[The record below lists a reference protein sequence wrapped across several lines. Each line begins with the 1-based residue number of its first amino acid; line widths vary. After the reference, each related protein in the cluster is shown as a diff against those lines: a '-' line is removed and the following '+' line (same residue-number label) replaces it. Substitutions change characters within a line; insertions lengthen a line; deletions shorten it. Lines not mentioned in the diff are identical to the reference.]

1 MTQTKARV
9 CETDKASSRKEKDK
23 IIKEKT
29 PGYQDAHGHDSPHEF
44 LKVKKKMS
52 GRSSCNASVAL
63 HSFPFP
69 PFLCNTRPS
78 RCHRGADTMRPKP
91 GASAGVQGL
100 SSAPRRGEGGLRL
113 APRGARRTCSSAQTP
128 QECTHMQRDRGSGGR
143 QRRPRTTWAETNTQP
158 RRQKESAHRQLKKKK
173 DRKKAHDETR
183 SPLYLPFGRPEFK
196 NSDHK
201 KGG

>member
-91 GASAGVQGL
+91 GASAAVQGL

-128 QECTHMQRDRGSGGR
+128 QECTHKQRDRGSGGR
-143 QRRPRTTWAETNTQP
+143 QRRPPDHVGRNEHATATAKGKRTPPIEKKK
-158 RRQKESAHRQLKKKK
+158 RQKKS
-173 DRKKAHDETR
+173 TR
-183 SPLYLPFGRPEFK
+183 RNEVPALLTLWPTRIQK
-196 NSDHK
+196 Q
-201 KGG
+201 